1 MFDLTN
7 QINQV
12 FVFTLVMIV
21 AFIIMAFG
29 TYLIIIVS
37 FRLPFLFWVRHEVA
51 AASSPGEALNP
62 ANVGVTK
69 SLNDRPRMAA

>member
-12 FVFTLVMIV
+12 IVFTLVMIV
-21 AFIIMAFG
+21 AFMIMAFG

-37 FRLPFLFWVRHEVA
+37 FRLPFLFWVRHEAPDVWSA
-51 AASSPGEALNP
+51 GEALNP
-62 ANVGVTK
+62 TNVGMTE
-69 SLNDRPRMAA
+69 SLTERPRMAA